1 MWQKKRER
9 LQLQIDK
16 FHLQAAQFWCPD
28 SNDNP
33 LHHSDPWV
41 DNNLDGP
48 DSEDEE
54 EEVNIF
60 QASPLEGR
68 HPPEWQVL
76 LLPST
81 LDLEAHKNQGYSIFV
96 EHEKV
101 LRMGQANDALQGLRL
116 ALSRKAIIFRQGVR
130 NATTK
135 TKKLRSWDQI
145 QMVDVNVRHHA
156 RVYHRCRAA
165 MIQLGVTEEI
175 LSRYRKLEPEHLNV
189 RTARIDPALQ
199 GQRDASLAW
208 FWTMDVKKDM
218 EDGEGMEECEMVNS
232 FQLVMD

>member
-1 MWQKKRER
+1 M
-9 LQLQIDK
+9 DK

-33 LHHSDPWV
+33 LNHSVPWV
-41 DNNLDGP
+41 DNHLDGP

-68 HPPEWQVL
+68 HPPERQVL

-101 LRMGQANDALQGLRL
+101 LRLGQANDALQGLRL
-116 ALSRKAIIFRQGVR
+116 ALSHKAIIFRQGGS
-130 NATTK
+130 K
-135 TKKLRSWDQI
+135 
-145 QMVDVNVRHHA
+145 HH
-156 RVYHRCRAA
+156 YKDK
-165 MIQLGVTEEI
+165 EI
-175 LSRYRKLEPEHLNV
+175 EV
-189 RTARIDPALQ
+189 
-199 GQRDASLAW
+199 
-208 FWTMDVKKDM
+208 
-218 EDGEGMEECEMVNS
+218 
-232 FQLVMD
+232 

>member
-1 MWQKKRER
+1 MAKKRER
-9 LQLQIDK
+9 LQLRIDK
-16 FHLQAAQFWCPD
+16 FYLQAAQFWCPD

-54 EEVNIF
+54 GKVNIF

-116 ALSRKAIIFRQGVR
+116 ALSRKAIIFRQGRGFETPLQRQR
-130 NATTK
+130 N
-135 TKKLRSWDQI
+135 
-145 QMVDVNVRHHA
+145 
-156 RVYHRCRAA
+156 
-165 MIQLGVTEEI
+165 
-175 LSRYRKLEPEHLNV
+175 
-189 RTARIDPALQ
+189 
-199 GQRDASLAW
+199 
-208 FWTMDVKKDM
+208 
-218 EDGEGMEECEMVNS
+218 
-232 FQLVMD
+232 